1 MHGLIFQPCNS
12 LELLKKLARWSYG
25 CPLLT
30 LRSKTASSGVAK
42 INLAHKAR
50 GMEEE
55 EKRSIGSNI
64 TFRCFIS
71 PFPLYVNQWRDVDFL
86 EGAGRE
92 ASTKLKLRTIRRPVR
107 VWNLNRHARASTGRG
122 RRLLCMDDK
131 ATGRIAWSCMVVGTN
146 PSPSLSLSLSPVYYG
161 VHAVCRQ
168 DHQHSRRRRFF
179 LPVSGTKRGSIVVGA
194 FLGDGLVCGLAF
206 VLPLCAF
213 SLSLSFFC
221 CFLRYVPTYV
231 RTVVLHAGQSSSFRF
246 GSGDCEQRITERVRL
261 ARSPPSFRP
270 AAGSLLSCLPC
281 IVHSSTRALFPPG
294 ALSLTRAACAS

>member
-1 MHGLIFQPCNS
+1 MFYFTFSPLRKPVEGRRFLGRCRPGSVNKAKTTYDTTASTRLKSQQARKSIDRTRTTSAMHGRQGHRPDRLV
-12 LELLKKLARWSYG
+12 LHG
-25 CPLLT
+25 CWNKPL
-30 LRSKTASSGVAK
+30 
-42 INLAHKAR
+42 
-50 GMEEE
+50 
-55 EKRSIGSNI
+55 
-64 TFRCFIS
+64 
-71 PFPLYVNQWRDVDFL
+71 PL
-86 EGAGRE
+86 
-92 ASTKLKLRTIRRPVR
+92 
-107 VWNLNRHARASTGRG
+107 
-122 RRLLCMDDK
+122 
-131 ATGRIAWSCMVVGTN
+131 
-146 PSPSLSLSLSPVYYG
+146 SLSLSLSPVYYG

-270 AAGSLLSCLPC
+270 AAGRSLLSCLPC
-281 IVHSSTRALFPPG
+281 IVHSSTRALLAPAWGFVAHAG
-294 ALSLTRAACAS
+294 CVC